1 MIYLSIDTE
10 TTGLDADFNQVLS
23 VGIIIEDSSNPKPY
37 SEVPKFHCAIVY
49 DEVYGSLYA
58 LNMNKELIGSIN
70 SYMGAKATQEKL
82 RIMKETGMCFL
93 HKHEVVPAIKQFLME
108 HGFTCDDSGKI
119 YLTCAGKNFGT
130 FDKRFLEKLP
140 SWKETFGI
148 HSRILDPGILYVDWA
163 NDKLVPSMNECKV
176 RAGISGFVTHNAL
189 EDAWDVVELLRK
201 KY

>member
-37 SEVPKFHCAIVY
+37 SELPKFHCAIIY
-49 DEVYGSLYA
+49 HEVFGSLYA
-58 LNMNKELIGSIN
+58 LNMNRELIGSIN
-70 SYMGAKATQEKL
+70 SYMCAKTIQETE
-82 RIMKETGMCFL
+82 RIEKETGMCFL
-93 HKHEVVPAIKQFLME
+93 HKHEVVPAIKQFLLE
-108 HGFTCDDSGKI
+108 NGFTYDASGRI

-140 SWKETFGI
+140 HWKEVFGI
-148 HSRILDPGILYVDWA
+148 HSRILDPGILYVDWT
-163 NDKLVPSMNECKV
+163 NDTIAPSMNECKV
-176 RAGISGFVTHNAL
+176 RSGLSGFVTHNAL
-189 EDAWDVVELLRK
+189 EDAWDVVQLLRK